1 MIPSRKWLI
10 PLGGAALIGLLVI
23 LGSGRRTQPQYFTA
37 KVERGDLRDAVE
49 ATGMVNAVV
58 TVQVGS
64 QVSGTILR
72 LNADFNTRVRKGD
85 IIAEIEP
92 SVFRGAVLQAS
103 ADLESARA
111 SVEVAQA
118 NLDKAKATL
127 VQARADYERN
137 DRLAKG
143 EMISPQQL
151 EAARAGY
158 DEAAASVGAAQAGV
172 TQARAMVSQKTA
184 AQAVARTN
192 LDHTVIRSPIDGIV
206 VARSVDVGQ
215 TVAASLQA
223 PTIFTIAQDLTK
235 MRVYAKTDESDV
247 GSIRA
252 GQPVSFKVDA
262 FPKDRFE
269 GVVSQVRMNA
279 TVVQNVVTYDTVIEF
294 ENRDLKLFPGMTAY
308 VTIPVASARN
318 VLKVPNAALR
328 YRPPVGAEEIRALY
342 LKYGIEAEAR
352 GGAPPAD
359 QAVVWKLHADKS
371 LEPVAIG
378 LGITDHTYTAVA
390 RIGKGELK
398 EGEEVVTGSVTARP
412 QNPGAQGIRR

>member
-1 MIPSRKWLI
+1 VKLARKWLI
-10 PLGGAALIGLLVI
+10 PLGGVALIGLLVI
-23 LGSGRRTQPQYFTA
+23 LGSSRRSQPQYFTA

-72 LNADFNTRVRKGD
+72 LNADFNTRVKKGD

-92 SVFRGAVLQAS
+92 SVFQGALLQAT

-111 SVEVAQA
+111 NVEVALA
-118 NLDKAKATL
+118 NLEKAKATL
-127 VQARADYERN
+127 VQTRADYERN
-137 DRLAKG
+137 DRLARS

-151 EAARAGY
+151 EAAK
-158 DEAAASVGAAQAGV
+158 AAFDGATASVGAAQAGV

-184 AQAVARTN
+184 AVAVARTN

-252 GQPVSFKVDA
+252 GLPVSFKVDA
-262 FPKDRFE
+262 FPKDRFQ

-318 VLKVPNAALR
+318 VLKVPNASLR
-328 YRPPVGAEEIRALY
+328 YRPPVGADELRALF
-342 LKYGIEAEAR
+342 LKYGIAAEA
-352 GGAPPAD
+352 GSPAAAPG

-371 LEPVAIG
+371 LEPVAVE
-378 LGITDHTYTAVA
+378 LGITDHAFTEVA
-390 RIGKGELK
+390 RLRKGDLK
-398 EGEEVVTGSVTARP
+398 EGEELVTGSVTARP
-412 QNPGAQGIRR
+412 QSPGAPGIRR